1 MSVAM
6 GSFQITTAE
15 NLLRSAYTSNG
26 LVGHVIPNVG
36 GRTSTIRTS
45 VILDQLFQ
53 NTEEKSIEKVLV
65 CDDFD
70 NNINHENYNFL
81 DCDWFKKLLFFIN
94 SLAKLLWD
102 ILLLD
107 SPFSDRSMSHSHSN
121 L

>member
-1 MSVAM
+1 MANKQVALFPDWSTAVYVITWVPWLNLWGGLWFDDIEGAAPELSVAL

-53 NTEEKSIEKVLV
+53 KTEEEINWWSI
-65 CDDFD
+65 DMRRF
-70 NNINHENYNFL
+70 
-81 DCDWFKKLLFFIN
+81 
-94 SLAKLLWD
+94 
-102 ILLLD
+102 
-107 SPFSDRSMSHSHSN
+107 R
-121 L
+121 